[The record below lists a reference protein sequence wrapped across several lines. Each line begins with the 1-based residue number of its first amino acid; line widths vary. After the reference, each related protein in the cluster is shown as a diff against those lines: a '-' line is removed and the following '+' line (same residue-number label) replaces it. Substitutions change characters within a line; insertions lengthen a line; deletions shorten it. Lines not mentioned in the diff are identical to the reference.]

1 MEMTWDKEKRIAVS
15 EEIDSIKAAMEARAL
30 AETAGFGETEQYMIA
45 TAVSE
50 LAANSFRHAM
60 KGVVT
65 IKILDR
71 KTQKGIEVVV
81 EDQGPGIEDIGKAVE
96 DHFSTSGGL
105 GLGLPGVKRLM
116 NEFTIDTERV
126 RGTKITARKW
136 VYKNVR

>member
-1 MEMTWDKEKRIAVS
+1 MGDKEKQIAVS

-50 LAANSFRHAM
+50 LAANIFRHAM
-60 KGVVT
+60 KGEVT

-116 NEFTIDTERV
+116 NEFTIDTERG
-126 RGTKITARKW
+126 RGTKIMVRKW